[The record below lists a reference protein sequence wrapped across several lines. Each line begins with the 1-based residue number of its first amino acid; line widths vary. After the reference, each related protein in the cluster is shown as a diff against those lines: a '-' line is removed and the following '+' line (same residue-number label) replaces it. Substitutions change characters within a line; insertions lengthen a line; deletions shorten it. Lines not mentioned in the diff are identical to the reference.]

1 MIGEVPA
8 SYCLVGLCIVLFIGL
23 FLLQGDPKRLCLFG
37 EVMDVSGQVAPLWV
51 FIAMDEWRKPAVEVM
66 EIAHSFECESLVGV
80 LCLQVPICT
89 WGDAGLS
96 AEVFD
101 QIAFV
106 QSVFF
111 KQPQLDLC
119 FREISLPL
127 LQDPGV
133 IAD

>member
-1 MIGEVPA
+1 MVAETG
-8 SYCLVGLCIVLFIGL
+8 SDQQLRDVL
-23 FLLQGDPKRLCLFG
+23 
-37 EVMDVSGQVAPLWV
+37 
-51 FIAMDEWRKPAVEVM
+51 
-66 EIAHSFECESLVGV
+66 EIASALSSEADLPRLLDLILAKARALTSA
-80 LCLQVPICT
+80 
-89 WGDAGLS
+89 DAGLS

-119 FREISLPL
+119 FWKIFLPL